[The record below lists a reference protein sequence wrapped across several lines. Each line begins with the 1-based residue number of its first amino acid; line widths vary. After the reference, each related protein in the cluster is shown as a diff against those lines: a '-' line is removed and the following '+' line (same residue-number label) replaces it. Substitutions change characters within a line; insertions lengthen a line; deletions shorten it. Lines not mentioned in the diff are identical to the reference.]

1 MSNLLRRPSR
11 VRRVIGGLTVLGA
24 VALAAFTILER
35 PLIGVGVYVVAMGGV
50 VLVQSQVRGPVFDER
65 DERISQEAAQWTLTL
80 LGLTSAVVFP
90 SLTVAWGL
98 DLFDWQPW
106 STAIA
111 LFVAVLYLTYGAFN
125 LVLSRRR

>member
-1 MSNLLRRPSR
+1 MSNLLGRPSR

-35 PLIGVGVYVVAMGGV
+35 PLIGVGVYVVAILGV

-111 LFVAVLYLTYGAFN
+111 LFVAVLYVTYGAFN

>member
-1 MSNLLRRPSR
+1 MSHLLERPSR
-11 VRRVIGGLTVLGA
+11 VRRAIGGLILVGA

-35 PLIGVGVYVVAMGGV
+35 PLIGVGVYVVAIVGV
-50 VLVQSQVRGPVFDER
+50 VLVQSRVQGPVFDER
-65 DERISQEAAQWTLTL
+65 DERISQEAARWTLTL

-90 SLTVAWGL
+90 ALTVAWGL
-98 DLFDWQPW
+98 DLFDWEPW

-111 LFVAVLYLTYGAFN
+111 LFVAVLYVTYGGFN